1 MFKIIFISLILHNL
15 PTETDSSV
23 YYGLIQYTDE
33 SSGVSF
39 IVFQEADSSKK
50 FCEDLNKNYIRGLR
64 TTCST
69 CVIELD
75 SCNTSLPSAFTSIFQ
90 DEPLVVPYLS
100 APYTRIVVF
109 GVEFNQ
115 AKTICNEMAARWR
128 EGMNQPARCIS
139 Q

>member
-1 MFKIIFISLILHNL
+1 MFKIILIGLVLLNL

-23 YYGLIQYTDE
+23 YYGIIQYTDH

-50 FCEDLNKNYIRGLR
+50 FCEDLNENYIRGLR

-69 CVIELD
+69 CVIELNGCD
-75 SCNTSLPSAFTSIFQ
+75 TSLPSAYKTIFQ
-90 DEPLVVPYLS
+90 DKPLSVPYLS
-100 APYTRIVVF
+100 APHTRIVVF
-109 GVEFNQ
+109 GVEFSH
-115 AKTICNEMAARWR
+115 AKSICNEMATRWR